1 MQPADEVENASA
13 ICGLQPLVCA
23 VRATETSE
31 TDFGRCMAR
40 VLFLTPD
47 IACEPGPSTLDA
59 LLAELDLLHR
69 EGADYNGPAAAE
81 RIREARHIPTD
92 YTSLDLRQWP
102 DEQRLA
108 LVRALDHLDN
118 AGLLDEGARLLRHS
132 HIGALPLRYE
142 VRGLAAD
149 IQPLRFISASGEYR
163 PGDRI
168 VLGDGSAWVVVKVE
182 PGLVRP
188 RLVLD
193 DV

>member
-1 MQPADEVENASA
+1 
-13 ICGLQPLVCA
+13 
-23 VRATETSE
+23 
-31 TDFGRCMAR
+31 MAR

-47 IACEPGPSTLDA
+47 IACEPGPSTLEG

-69 EGADYNGPAAAE
+69 DGADYNGPAAAE
-81 RIREARHIPTD
+81 RIREARQIPAD
-92 YTSLDLRQWP
+92 YTTLDLRQWP
-102 DEQRLA
+102 NEQRLA

-118 AGLLDEGARLLRHS
+118 AGRLDEGARLLRHS

-142 VRGLAAD
+142 LRGLAAD
-149 IQPLRFISASGEYR
+149 ITPPRFISASGEYR
-163 PGDRI
+163 PGDRL
-168 VLGDGSAWVVVKVE
+168 VLGGGTAYAVVEVE